1 VQPNNILKIF
11 ERMIS
16 AKGQDPIGSDPALV
30 RELQHCSDNFSS
42 IARPDHFTKEY
53 AWQPQTFEYIFLA

>member
-1 VQPNNILKIF
+1 
-11 ERMIS
+11 MIA
-16 AKGQDPIGSDPALV
+16 AKGQDLIGSDPALV
-30 RELQHCSDNFSS
+30 KELQQCSDNFSS